1 MRQLLTALLFA
12 LPALGLGITP
22 TLADGDAAAGA
33 SVFNRCAAC
42 HQVGAGAGNGVG
54 PHLNGLFSRPIAGVP
69 GYDYS
74 SALSQRA
81 GAIWNPQLMTDYI
94 ADPGSFIGE
103 RSRMPAQRL
112 RPDQVANLIA
122 YLQSL

>member
-1 MRQLLTALLFA
+1 MRQFLTALLFA
-12 LPALGLGITP
+12 LPALGLGMTP
-22 TLADGDAAAGA
+22 AAADGDAVAGA

-42 HQVGAGAGNGVG
+42 HQVGTGAGNGVG

-69 GYDYS
+69 GYNYS
-74 SALSQRA
+74 PALSDRA
-81 GAIWNPQLMTDYI
+81 GPIWNPQMMADYI
-94 ADPGSFIGE
+94 ADPGRFIGE